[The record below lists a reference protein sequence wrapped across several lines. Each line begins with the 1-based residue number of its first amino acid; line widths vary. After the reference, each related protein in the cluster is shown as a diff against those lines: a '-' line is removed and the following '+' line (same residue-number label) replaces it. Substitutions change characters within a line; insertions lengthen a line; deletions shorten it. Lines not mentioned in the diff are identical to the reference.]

1 MERPFSTSCCTKSS
15 KAVISKASS
24 AMTAARCSGRTTT
37 ASPSPTTRSPGKT
50 GAGYNT
56 GAFQALFAPA
66 GTPPGIVARLNTEVV
81 RILSLPDVRQ
91 QLDGLGADAYGSTA
105 DAMGQFVKEDRQR
118 WARLVKEQN
127 FKVER

>member
-1 MERPFSTSCCTKSS
+1 M
-15 KAVISKASS
+15 
-24 AMTAARCSGRTTT
+24 AAYPDV
-37 ASPSPTTRSPGKT
+37 PSLSEVLP
-50 GAGYNT
+50 GYNT

-91 QLDGLGADAYGSTA
+91 QLDGLGADAYGSTV
-105 DAMGQFVKEDRQR
+105 DAMRQFVKEDRQR

>member
-1 MERPFSTSCCTKSS
+1 
-15 KAVISKASS
+15 
-24 AMTAARCSGRTTT
+24 MTAARCSGRTTT